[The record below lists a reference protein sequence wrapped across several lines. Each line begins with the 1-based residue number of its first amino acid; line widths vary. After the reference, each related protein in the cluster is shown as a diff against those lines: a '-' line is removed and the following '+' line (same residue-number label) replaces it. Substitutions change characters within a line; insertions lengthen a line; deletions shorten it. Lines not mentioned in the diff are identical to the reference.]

1 AGPRLMETL
10 RELFGEAEFW
20 VLIAFVISMTIVVW
34 KARGAMLGMLDRRAE
49 KIKAEL
55 DEARRLAEEAQKALA
70 QHQLRQRDALKEAEA
85 IIAQARAEAER
96 AAQEGRKDLAAA
108 LERRKRLAAEKLAL
122 EEQKALN
129 EVRAAAVDVAIA
141 AVRRVLSEDLDTKR
155 RAALVD
161 QAIAALPETLH

>member
-1 AGPRLMETL
+1 MEPV

-20 VLIAFVISMTIVVW
+20 VLIAFVIAMAIVVW

-85 IIAQARAEAER
+85 IVAQARAEAER

-108 LERRKRLAAEKLAL
+108 LERRKRLAAEKLTL

-129 EVRAAAVDVAIA
+129 EVRAAAVDVAVA
-141 AVRRVLSEDLDTKR
+141 AVRRILAEDLDAQR

>member
-1 AGPRLMETL
+1 METL

-34 KARGAMLGMLDRRAE
+34 KARDAMLGMLDRRAE

>member
-1 AGPRLMETL
+1 METL

-20 VLIAFVISMTIVVW
+20 VLIAFVISMAIVVW
-34 KARGAMLGMLDRRAE
+34 KARGAILGMLDRRAE

-55 DEARRLAEEAQKALA
+55 DEARRLADEAQKALA

-96 AAQEGRKDLAAA
+96 AAQEGREDLAAA

-122 EEQKALN
+122 EEQKAVN
-129 EVRAAAVDVAIA
+129 EVRTAAVDVAIA
-141 AVRRVLSEDLDTKR
+141 AVRRILAEDLDATR
-155 RAALVD
+155 RAVLVD

>member
-1 AGPRLMETL
+1 MESL

-20 VLIAFVISMTIVVW
+20 VLIAFVISMAIVVW
-34 KARGAMLGMLDRRAE
+34 NARGAMLGMLDRRAE

-70 QHQLRQRDALKEAEA
+70 QHQLRQRDALKQAEA

-141 AVRRVLSEDLDTKR
+141 AVRHVLAENLDAKR
-155 RAALVD
+155 RGALVD

>member
-1 AGPRLMETL
+1 MDVRA
-10 RELFGEAEFW
+10 LFSEAEFW
-20 VLIAFVISMTIVVW
+20 VLLAFLIAMAVVIW
-34 KARGAMLGMLDRRAE
+34 KARGALRGMLDRRAD

-55 DEARRLAEEAQKALA
+55 GEARRLAEEAQKALA

-96 AAQEGRKDLAAA
+96 TAQEGRKDLAAA

-122 EEQKALN
+122 EEQKALD
-129 EVRAAAVDVAIA
+129 EVRVAAVDVAIA
-141 AVRRVLSEDLDTKR
+141 AVRRILAENIDSR
-155 RAALVD
+155 RKAALID

>member
-1 AGPRLMETL
+1 MESL

-20 VLIAFVISMTIVVW
+20 VLIAFVISMAIVVW

-141 AVRRVLSEDLDTKR
+141 AVRHVLAENLDAKR
-155 RAALVD
+155 RGALVD

>member
-1 AGPRLMETL
+1 METV
-10 RELFGEAEFW
+10 RALFGEAEFW
-20 VLIAFVISMTIVVW
+20 VLIAFVISMAIVVW

-96 AAQEGRKDLAAA
+96 AAEEGRKDLAAA
-108 LERRKRLAAEKLAL
+108 LERRKRLAAEKLVL

-129 EVRAAAVDVAIA
+129 EVRTAAVDIAVA
-141 AVRRVLSEDLDTKR
+141 AVRRILAEDLDAQR

>member
-1 AGPRLMETL
+1 MESL

-20 VLIAFVISMTIVVW
+20 VLIAFVISMAIVVW
-34 KARGAMLGMLDRRAE
+34 NARGAMLGMLDRRAE

-141 AVRRVLSEDLDTKR
+141 AVRHVLAENLDAKR
-155 RAALVD
+155 RGALVD

>member
-1 AGPRLMETL
+1 METV
-10 RELFGEAEFW
+10 RALFGEAEFW
-20 VLIAFVISMTIVVW
+20 VLIAFVIAMAIVVW

-55 DEARRLAEEAQKALA
+55 DEARRLAEESQKALA

-85 IIAQARAEAER
+85 IVAQARAEAER

-108 LERRKRLAAEKLAL
+108 LERRKRLAVEKLAL

-129 EVRAAAVDVAIA
+129 EVRAAAVDIAVA
-141 AVRRVLSEDLDTKR
+141 AVRRILAEDLDAQR

>member
-1 AGPRLMETL
+1 METV
-10 RELFGEAEFW
+10 RALFGEAEFW
-20 VLIAFVISMTIVVW
+20 VLIVFVTSMAIVVW

-96 AAQEGRKDLAAA
+96 AAEEGRKDLAAA
-108 LERRKRLAAEKLAL
+108 LERRKRLAAEKLVL

-129 EVRAAAVDVAIA
+129 EVRTAAVDIAVA
-141 AVRRVLSEDLDTKR
+141 AVRRILAEDLDAQR

>member
-1 AGPRLMETL
+1 MQAM

-20 VLIAFVISMTIVVW
+20 VLIAFVISMAIVVW

-96 AAQEGRKDLAAA
+96 AANEGRKDLAAA
-108 LERRKRLAAEKLAL
+108 LERRKRLAVEKLAL

-129 EVRAAAVDVAIA
+129 EVRAAAVDIAVA
-141 AVRRVLSEDLDTKR
+141 AVRRVLAEDLDAQR
-155 RAALVD
+155 RVALVD

>member
-1 AGPRLMETL
+1 MESL

-20 VLIAFVISMTIVVW
+20 VLIAFVISMAIVVW

-96 AAQEGRKDLAAA
+96 AAQEGRKDLAAV

-141 AVRRVLSEDLDTKR
+141 AVRHVLAEDLDAKR
-155 RAALVD
+155 RGALVD

>member
-1 AGPRLMETL
+1 METMRAL
-10 RELFGEAEFW
+10 LGEAEFW
-20 VLIAFVISMTIVVW
+20 VLIAFVISMAIVVW

-108 LERRKRLAAEKLAL
+108 LERRKRLAVEKLAL
-122 EEQKALN
+122 EEQKAQN
-129 EVRAAAVDVAIA
+129 EVRAAAVDIAVA
-141 AVRRVLSEDLDTKR
+141 AVRRILAEDLDVQR

-161 QAIAALPETLH
+161 QAIAALPEALH

>member
-1 AGPRLMETL
+1 METV
-10 RELFGEAEFW
+10 RALFGEAEFW
-20 VLIAFVISMTIVVW
+20 VLIAFVIAMAIVVW

-85 IIAQARAEAER
+85 IVAQARAEAER

-108 LERRKRLAAEKLAL
+108 LERRKRLATEKLAL
-122 EEQKALN
+122 EEQKAQN
-129 EVRAAAVDVAIA
+129 EVRAAAVDIAVA
-141 AVRRVLSEDLDTKR
+141 AVRRILAEDLDAQR

>member
-1 AGPRLMETL
+1 METVRAL
-10 RELFGEAEFW
+10 LGEAEFW
-20 VLIAFVISMTIVVW
+20 VLIAFVISMAIVVW

-96 AAQEGRKDLAAA
+96 AAQEGRKDLAVA
-108 LERRKRLAAEKLAL
+108 LERRKRLATEKLAL
-122 EEQKALN
+122 EEQKAQN
-129 EVRAAAVDVAIA
+129 EVRAAAVDIAVA
-141 AVRRVLSEDLDTKR
+141 AVRRILAEDLDAQR

>member
-1 AGPRLMETL
+1 METVRAL
-10 RELFGEAEFW
+10 LGEAEFW
-20 VLIAFVISMTIVVW
+20 VLIAFVISMAIVVW

-108 LERRKRLAAEKLAL
+108 LERRKRLATEKLAL
-122 EEQKALN
+122 EEQKARN
-129 EVRAAAVDVAIA
+129 EVRAAAVDIAVA
-141 AVRRVLSEDLDTKR
+141 AVRRILAEDLDAQR

>member
-1 AGPRLMETL
+1 METVRAL
-10 RELFGEAEFW
+10 LGEAEFW
-20 VLIAFVISMTIVVW
+20 VLIAFVISMAIVVW

-49 KIKAEL
+49 KIKAEI

-108 LERRKRLAAEKLAL
+108 LERRNRLATEKLAL
-122 EEQKALN
+122 EEQKAQN
-129 EVRAAAVDVAIA
+129 EVRAAAVDIAVA
-141 AVRRVLSEDLDTKR
+141 AVRRILAEDLDAQR

>member
-1 AGPRLMETL
+1 METL
-10 RELFGEAEFW
+10 RELLGEAEFW
-20 VLIAFVISMTIVVW
+20 VLIAFVISMAIVVW
-34 KARGAMLGMLDRRAE
+34 KARGTLLSMLDRRAE

-55 DEARRLAEEAQKALA
+55 EEARHLAEEAQKALA

-108 LERRKRLAAEKLAL
+108 LERRKRLAAEKLVL
-122 EEQKALN
+122 EEQKALS

-141 AVRRVLSEDLDTKR
+141 AVRRVLAEDIDAKR

>member
-1 AGPRLMETL
+1 MEIV
-10 RELFGEAEFW
+10 RELLGDAEFW
-20 VLIAFVISMTIVVW
+20 VLIAFVISMAVVVW

-55 DEARRLAEEAQKALA
+55 DEAQRLAEEAQKALA

-85 IIAQARAEAER
+85 IIAQARTEAER

-122 EEQKALN
+122 EEQKASN

-141 AVRRVLSEDLDTKR
+141 AVRRVLAEDLDAKR
-155 RAALVD
+155 RATLVD

>member
-1 AGPRLMETL
+1 METL
-10 RELFGEAEFW
+10 RELLGEAEFW
-20 VLIAFVISMTIVVW
+20 VLIAFVISMAIVVW
-34 KARGAMLGMLDRRAE
+34 KARGALLSMLDRRAE

-55 DEARRLAEEAQKALA
+55 EEARHLAEEAQKALA

-108 LERRKRLAAEKLAL
+108 LERRKRLAAEKLVL
-122 EEQKALN
+122 EEQKALS

-141 AVRRVLSEDLDTKR
+141 AVRRVLAEDIDAKR

>member
-1 AGPRLMETL
+1 METL
-10 RELFGEAEFW
+10 RELLGEAEFW
-20 VLIAFVISMTIVVW
+20 VLIAFVISMAIVVW

-96 AAQEGRKDLAAA
+96 AAQEGHKDLAAA

-122 EEQKALN
+122 EEQKAQN
-129 EVRAAAVDVAIA
+129 EVRAAAVDIAVA
-141 AVRRVLSEDLDTKR
+141 AVRRILAEDLDAQR

>member
-1 AGPRLMETL
+1 MDTL

-20 VLIAFVISMTIVVW
+20 VSIAFVIATAVVIW
-34 KARGAMLGMLDRRAE
+34 KARGALLGMLDRRAE

-55 DEARRLAEEAQKALA
+55 DEARRLAEEAQKTLA

-85 IIAQARAEAER
+85 IIAQARADAER
-96 AAQEGRKDLAAA
+96 SAQEGRKDLAAA

-122 EEQKALN
+122 EEQKALD
-129 EVRAAAVDVAIA
+129 EVRAAAVDVAIS
-141 AVRRVLSEDLDTKR
+141 AVRRILAEDLDPKR
-155 RAALVD
+155 KAALVD

>member
-1 AGPRLMETL
+1 METL
-10 RELFGEAEFW
+10 RELLGEAEFW
-20 VLIAFVISMTIVVW
+20 VLIAFVISMAIVVW
-34 KARGAMLGMLDRRAE
+34 KARGALLSMLDRRAE

-55 DEARRLAEEAQKALA
+55 EEARHLAEEAQKALA

-108 LERRKRLAAEKLAL
+108 LERRKRLAAEKLVL
-122 EEQKALN
+122 EEQKALS
-129 EVRAAAVDVAIA
+129 EVRAAAVDIAIA
-141 AVRRVLSEDLDTKR
+141 AVRRVLAEDIDAKR

>member
-1 AGPRLMETL
+1 METL
-10 RELFGEAEFW
+10 RELLGEAEFW
-20 VLIAFVISMTIVVW
+20 VLIAFVISMAIVVW
-34 KARGAMLGMLDRRAE
+34 KARGTLLSMLDRRAE

-55 DEARRLAEEAQKALA
+55 EEARHLAEEAQKALA
-70 QHQLRQRDALKEAEA
+70 QHHLRQRDALKEAEA

-108 LERRKRLAAEKLAL
+108 LERRKRLAAEKLVL
-122 EEQKALN
+122 EEQKALS

-141 AVRRVLSEDLDTKR
+141 AVRRVLAEDIDAKR

>member
-1 AGPRLMETL
+1 METVRAL
-10 RELFGEAEFW
+10 LGEAEFW
-20 VLIAFVISMTIVVW
+20 VLIAFVISMAIVVW

-108 LERRKRLAAEKLAL
+108 LERRKRLATEKLAL
-122 EEQKALN
+122 EEQKAQN
-129 EVRAAAVDVAIA
+129 EVRAAAVDIAVA
-141 AVRRVLSEDLDTKR
+141 AVRRILAEDLDAQR

>member
-1 AGPRLMETL
+1 MESL

-20 VLIAFVISMTIVVW
+20 VLLSFLIAMTIVVW
-34 KARGAMLGMLDRRAE
+34 KARGAMLGMLDRRAA

-70 QHQLRQRDALKEAEA
+70 QHQLRQRDAIKEAEA

-96 AAQEGRKDLAAA
+96 AAAEGRKDLAAA

-122 EEQKALN
+122 EEQKALG
-129 EVRAAAVDVAIA
+129 EVRTVAVDVAIA
-141 AVRRVLSEDLDTKR
+141 AVRRVLTEDLDAKR

>member
-1 AGPRLMETL
+1 METV
-10 RELFGEAEFW
+10 RALFGEAEFW
-20 VLIAFVISMTIVVW
+20 VLIAFVIAMAIVVW

-85 IIAQARAEAER
+85 IVAQARAEAER

-108 LERRKRLAAEKLAL
+108 LERRKRLAVEKLAL

-129 EVRAAAVDVAIA
+129 EVRAAAVDIAVA
-141 AVRRVLSEDLDTKR
+141 AVRRILAEDLDAQR

>member
-1 AGPRLMETL
+1 METVRAL
-10 RELFGEAEFW
+10 LSEAEFW
-20 VLIAFVISMTIVVW
+20 VLIAFVIAMAIVVW

-85 IIAQARAEAER
+85 IVAQARAEAER

-108 LERRKRLAAEKLAL
+108 LERRKRLAAEKLVL

-129 EVRAAAVDVAIA
+129 EVRAVAVDVAVA
-141 AVRRVLSEDLDTKR
+141 AVRRILAEDLDAQH

>member
-1 AGPRLMETL
+1 METL
-10 RELFGEAEFW
+10 RELLGEAEFW
-20 VLIAFVISMTIVVW
+20 VLIAFVISMAIVVW
-34 KARGAMLGMLDRRAE
+34 KARGAMLGMLDRRAD
-49 KIKAEL
+49 KIKAEI
-55 DEARRLAEEAQKALA
+55 DEARRLAEEAQRALA

-108 LERRKRLAAEKLAL
+108 LERRKRLATEKLAL
-122 EEQKALN
+122 EEQKAQN
-129 EVRAAAVDVAIA
+129 EVRAAAVDIAVA
-141 AVRRVLSEDLDTKR
+141 AVRRILAEDLDAQR